1 MGAYQFNR
9 ELRALMNYL
18 ASSTSWSIRDK
29 FVKIKHIV
37 EILNLEGTNEL
48 KIIYPNTTIT
58 GLTFNEIKQIL
69 KLRADFA
76 PEEIRKL
83 KL

>member
-18 ASSTSWSIRDK
+18 ASATSWSIRDK
-29 FVKIKHIV
+29 FMRIKHIC
-37 EILNLEGTNEL
+37 EILSLEGVGEL
-48 KIIYPNTTIT
+48 KLIYPDTTTT
-58 GLTFNEIKQIL
+58 GLTFNETKQIL
-69 KLRADFA
+69 KLRIDFL

>member
-1 MGAYQFNR
+1 
-9 ELRALMNYL
+9 MNYL

-29 FVKIKHIV
+29 FMKIKHIC
-37 EILNLEGTNEL
+37 EILNLEKLSEL
-48 KIIYPNTTIT
+48 KIVYPDTTTT
-58 GLTFNEIKQIL
+58 GFTFNEIKQIL
-69 KLRADFA
+69 KLRVDFL

>member
-29 FVKIKHIV
+29 FMKIKHIC
-37 EILNLEGTNEL
+37 EILSLEGVNEL
-48 KIIYPNTTIT
+48 KLIYPDTTTT
-58 GLTFNEIKQIL
+58 GLTLNETKQIL
-69 KLRADFA
+69 KLRVDFL

>member
-18 ASSTSWSIRDK
+18 ASSSSWSIRDK
-29 FVKIKHIV
+29 FMKIKHIC
-37 EILNLEGTNEL
+37 EILSLESINEFKL
-48 KIIYPNTTIT
+48 IYPDTTIT
-58 GLTFNEIKQIL
+58 GLTFNETKQIL
-69 KLRADFA
+69 KLRVDFS
-76 PEEIRKL
+76 PEEIKKL